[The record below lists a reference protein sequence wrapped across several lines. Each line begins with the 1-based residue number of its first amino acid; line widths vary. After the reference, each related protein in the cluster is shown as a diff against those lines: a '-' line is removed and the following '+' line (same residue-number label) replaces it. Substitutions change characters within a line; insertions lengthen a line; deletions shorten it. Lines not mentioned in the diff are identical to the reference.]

1 MRRAFWIT
9 WGMVASALTG
19 PLAAQSAGDL
29 QALIDN
35 RVSTKK
41 AVGIVAGTV
50 DATGVH
56 IYTAGGTAVGGAQKP
71 DGDTLFEIG
80 SITKVFTSLLLAD
93 MIERG
98 EVRADDLVSK
108 YLPDHAA
115 VPSRNGKQITLL
127 NLSMQN
133 SGLPRLPDNMKPADV
148 ANPYA
153 DYDGPKLLAFL
164 AGYKLT
170 RDPGEKYEYSNLA
183 VGLLGFALAH
193 HAGMT
198 YEELVRQRIF
208 RPLHM
213 DNSTISLSPEQNRR
227 LAPGYDGQLR
237 PVKNWD
243 IDALAGAGAI
253 RSTARDMLKFL
264 AANVGLADTPLKAA
278 MERMRSVRAET
289 GTPHLQI
296 AMAWHIWTE
305 FPPDIFWHNGGTAG
319 YRSFAGMDIADKKA
333 VVVLCNTFF
342 DIDNVGLHALNG
354 TYPAPMLEEL
364 HEIQLDPKVLSEY
377 EGTYQLAPNFAV
389 KFTARDGHLFTQATG
404 QPEFEVFPSKK
415 DEFFLKVVDA
425 QVSFQRD
432 ADGKVTGM
440 VLHQNGQNVPGPR
453 SK

>member
-1 MRRAFWIT
+1 MMRCAFW
-9 WGMVASALTG
+9 MMAAVSMSVSL
-19 PLAAQSAGDL
+19 LAAQPAGDL

-35 RVSTKK
+35 RVDTAKK

-56 IYTAGGTAVGGAQKP
+56 IYAAGRTFAGGDRKP

-80 SITKVFTSLLLAD
+80 SITKVFTSLVLAD
-93 MIERG
+93 MIQRG
-98 EVRADDLVSK
+98 EVQADDPVSK
-108 YLPDHAA
+108 YLPDHAE
-115 VPSRNGKQITLL
+115 VPGRNGKQITLL

-133 SGLPRLPDNMKPADV
+133 SGLPRLPDNMKPADS

-183 VGLLGFALAH
+183 VGLLGYALAH
-193 HAGMT
+193 RAGMT

-208 RPLHM
+208 KPLHM
-213 DNSTISLSPEQNRR
+213 DSSTISLSPEQRKR
-227 LAPGYDGQLR
+227 LAPGHDAQLK

-243 IDALAGAGAI
+243 LDALAGAGAI

-278 MERMRSVRAET
+278 MERMRAVRGET

-319 YRSFAGMDIADKKA
+319 YRSFAGMDIAGKKA

-342 DIDNVGLHALNG
+342 DIDNIGLHTLNAK
-354 TYPAPMLEEL
+354 YPAPM
-364 HEIQLDPKVLSEY
+364 PR
-377 EGTYQLAPNFAV
+377 G
-389 KFTARDGHLFTQATG
+389 TARDQA
-404 QPEFEVFPSKK
+404 
-415 DEFFLKVVDA
+415 
-425 QVSFQRD
+425 
-432 ADGKVTGM
+432 
-440 VLHQNGQNVPGPR
+440 
-453 SK
+453 